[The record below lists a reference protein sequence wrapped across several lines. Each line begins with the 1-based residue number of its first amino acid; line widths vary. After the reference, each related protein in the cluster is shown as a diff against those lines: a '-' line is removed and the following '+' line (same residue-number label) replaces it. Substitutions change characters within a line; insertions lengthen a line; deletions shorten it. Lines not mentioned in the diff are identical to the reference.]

1 MVEENNKNNNEEE
14 IKSSEEQSDNQNV
27 STNESN
33 ENLSDAESNIEK
45 DLKQDAPNIREENQ
59 QGTKKDTNQKDD
71 KKEQIQEKKV
81 ENEKQTNAKWY
92 VIQAHSG
99 YEARAIESIKENA
112 KKKKLSHFFDD
123 FQIPTHNV
131 TEVKRKKK
139 VNTEKRIYPGYML
152 VKMEM
157 NNDTWQLVQKSNK
170 VSSFV
175 GNNKKLVPLSNTE
188 AMRMLNKRDDN
199 IEALAPSIIYEVGE
213 QVKVCDGPFASFNGM
228 VEEVDEEKGKLK
240 VSVSIFGRSTPVELE
255 YTQVE
260 KM

>member
-157 NNDTWQLVQKSNK
+157 
-170 VSSFV
+170 
-175 GNNKKLVPLSNTE
+175 KLNL
-188 AMRMLNKRDDN
+188 KR
-199 IEALAPSIIYEVGE
+199 
-213 QVKVCDGPFASFNGM
+213 K
-228 VEEVDEEKGKLK
+228 
-240 VSVSIFGRSTPVELE
+240 
-255 YTQVE
+255 
-260 KM
+260 

>member
-1 MVEENNKNNNEEE
+1 MVEENNKSNNEEE

-45 DLKQDAPNIREENQ
+45 DLKQDVPNIREENQ

-112 KKKKLSHFFDD
+112 KKKELSHFFDD

-139 VNTEKRIYPGYML
+139 VNTEKKIYPGYML

-188 AMRMLNKRDDN
+188 AMRMLNKRGDN